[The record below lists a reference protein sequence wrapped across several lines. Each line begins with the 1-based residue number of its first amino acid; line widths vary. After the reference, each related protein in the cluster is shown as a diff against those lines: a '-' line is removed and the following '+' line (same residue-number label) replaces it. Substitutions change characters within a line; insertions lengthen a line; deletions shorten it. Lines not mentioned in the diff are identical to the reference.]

1 MSLSE
6 GEVWLLIVALVL
18 MTAATKAVGPVFVG
32 GRNMP
37 TWFSGVI
44 ALMAPALLA
53 ALVVTAVFADGPRL
67 AVGEDTA
74 GVAVA
79 AALLMWRGGAG
90 GGGRGAG
97 CGSPGPRRPRWT

>member
-6 GEVWLLIVALVL
+6 GEVWLLIAALVL

-32 GRNMP
+32 GRDMP

-67 AVGEDTA
+67 AVGADTA

-79 AALLMWRGGAG
+79 AALLMWRVPLVLVSVVAVLVTVALRSLG
-90 GGGRGAG
+90 
-97 CGSPGPRRPRWT
+97 